1 MNILYEFIKYKW
13 QAKGRHGIHSPFV
26 YDFVEKVLKYKLD
39 SKELQQANEYH
50 KFLRK
55 CDIEIEFNEFGAGS
69 KSLKKTRRIKD
80 MFALSSSKGKYGQLL
95 YSIVK
100 HYKPEKIVEFGTSLG
115 MGTLH
120 MHLAHKS
127 AEITTVEG
135 CKNTHAFTLKTFP
148 LNNPNLN
155 FILSSFEAFCA
166 QEVKNSY
173 DLIFIDG
180 HHDGEYLLRY
190 LSLLDDQTHDNTL
203 LILDDI
209 RWSNSM
215 FDAWKK
221 LIADKKYHVSIDLFR
236 VGILVKKPDQAKEH
250 FILKY

>member
-1 MNILYEFIKYKW
+1 M
-13 QAKGRHGIHSPFV
+13 
-26 YDFVEKVLKYKLD
+26 LKYKLD

-80 MFALSSSKGKYGQLL
+80 MFALSSSKGKYSQLL

-115 MGTLH
+115 VGTLH

-155 FILSSFEAFCA
+155 FILSSF
-166 QEVKNSY
+166 N
-173 DLIFIDG
+173 FI
-180 HHDGEYLLRY
+180 
-190 LSLLDDQTHDNTL
+190 
-203 LILDDI
+203 
-209 RWSNSM
+209 
-215 FDAWKK
+215 
-221 LIADKKYHVSIDLFR
+221 
-236 VGILVKKPDQAKEH
+236 
-250 FILKY
+250 

>member
-1 MNILYEFIKYKW
+1 MNLLYEFIKYKW

-26 YDFVEKVLKYKLD
+26 YDFIEKVLKHKLN
-39 SKELQQANEYH
+39 SKELHQANEYH
-50 KFLRK
+50 NFLQR

-69 KSLKKTRRIKD
+69 KSLNKTRRIKD

-115 MGTLH
+115 VGTLH

-127 AEITTVEG
+127 AEITTIEG
-135 CKNTHAFTLKTFP
+135 CNNTHAFTLKNFP
-148 LNNPNLN
+148 LNNPNVN

-166 QEVKNSY
+166 QGEKNYY

-180 HHDGEYLLRY
+180 HHDGKFLLRY
-190 LSLLDDQTHDNTL
+190 LSQLDEQTHDNTL

-209 RWSNSM
+209 RWSKSM
-215 FDAWKK
+215 FDAWKS

>member
-1 MNILYEFIKYKW
+1 MNLLYEFIKYKW

-26 YDFVEKVLKYKLD
+26 YDFVEKVLENQLN
-39 SKELQQANEYH
+39 SKELHQANEYH
-50 KFLRK
+50 NFLRR

-69 KSLKKTRRIKD
+69 KSLNKKRRIKD

-100 HYKPEKIVEFGTSLG
+100 HYKPEKIIEFGTSLG
-115 MGTLH
+115 VGTLH
-120 MHLAHKS
+120 MHLANKN

-135 CKNTHAFTLKTFP
+135 CKNTHAFTLKNFP
-148 LNNPNLN
+148 LNNPNVN

-166 QEVKNSY
+166 QEVKKSY

-190 LSLLDDQTHDNTL
+190 LSLLDDQIHDNTL

-221 LIADKKYHVSIDLFR
+221 LITDKKYHVSIDLFR

-250 FILKY
+250 FILKF

>member
-1 MNILYEFIKYKW
+1 MNLLYEFIKYKW

-26 YDFVEKVLKYKLD
+26 YDFVEKVLKNKLN
-39 SKELQQANEYH
+39 SKELNQANEYH
-50 KFLRK
+50 NFLQR

-69 KSLKKTRRIKD
+69 KLLKKTRRIKD
-80 MFALSSSKGKYGQLL
+80 MFALSSSKGKYGKLL
-95 YSIVK
+95 YLLVK

-115 MGTLH
+115 VGTLQ
-120 MHLAHKS
+120 MHLASKS

-135 CKNTHAFTLKTFP
+135 CKNTHAFTLKNFP
-148 LNNPNLN
+148 LKNPNVN
-155 FILSSFEAFCA
+155 FILSSFEAFCL

-190 LSLLDDQTHDNTL
+190 LRLLDDQTHDNTL

-209 RWSNSM
+209 RWSKSM

-221 LIADKKYHVSIDLFR
+221 LSTDKKYHVSIDLFR

-250 FILKY
+250 FILQY